1 MTFFPIS
8 KVRGDEVIEWRSRER
23 SKLLV
28 GRAASGTLL
37 SLGTGGTGGIVGV
50 VVADELETVD

>member
-37 SLGTGGTGGIVGV
+37 SLGTGGAGEIVGV